1 MTDRIKGSNLP
12 FINLSK
18 ENLRLIYDALEAEQ
32 AGKMIFALTDYVYDG
47 IEPNFETKI
56 EKSVWNNILMLIDR
70 KAESYFKKAAAN
82 RENGKKGG
90 RHKKNNDIAPNEEYN
105 NTIEI
110 SAQNNDF
117 KAPTSHDNNTD
128 DTNYQNTI
136 ESASEA
142 KEMGN
147 TGILQDTELIG
158 TLKNEQF
165 EVMKGKTTI
174 EIEEQ
179 DLTNEEIVKRVSN
192 DFVND
197 LKINAYNLWV
207 EMNDRYRNGESYQ
220 NLWKKW
226 VDMWRPYICTDRR
239 IELQGDITSA
249 VVNRYGK
256 RYSKELKERQ
266 RDTTTVTK
274 SNEDP
279 QNEVLNDN
287 FDNYSEYLNNFLD
300 ENEQRINGWVNA
312 ITNGIVYKTNVTEFP
327 KEMAIKNIEKI
338 ITDLGTDT
346 KDALDFKEYMT
357 EIITDSIR
365 RKRYEKEIR

>member
-1 MTDRIKGSNLP
+1 MSDRIKNSNLP

-18 ENLRLIYDALEAEQ
+18 ENLRLIYDALEAEE
-32 AGKMIFALTDYVYDG
+32 AGKMIFALTEYIYDG

-56 EKSVWNNILMLIDR
+56 EKSVWNNMILLIDR
-70 KAESYFKKAAAN
+70 KAESYFKKATAN

-90 RHKKNNDIAPNEEYN
+90 RPKKNNDL
-105 NTIEI
+105 
-110 SAQNNDF
+110 QKNDF
-117 KAPTSHDNNTD
+117 KASTSHVNDID

-136 ESASEA
+136 ESAPEA

-147 TGILQDTELIG
+147 TGIFQDAELIG

-179 DLTNEEIVKRVSN
+179 DLTNEEIIKRASN
-192 DFVND
+192 DFVNHY
-197 LKINAYNLWV
+197 KIDSYNLWV
-207 EMNDRYRNGESYQ
+207 EMNDRHRNGESYQ
-220 NLWKKW
+220 TLWKKW
-226 VDMWRPYICTDRR
+226 ADMWRPFICTDRR
-239 IELQGDITSA
+239 IELQGDITNT

-266 RDTTTVTK
+266 SGATTVTK
-274 SNEDP
+274 SNTDP

-287 FDNYSEYLNNFLD
+287 YSEDLNNFLD

-312 ITNGIVYKTNVTEFP
+312 IANGIVYKTNITEFP

-346 KDALDFKEYMT
+346 KEALDFKEYMT

-365 RKRYEKEIR
+365 RKRYERAI

>member
-70 KAESYFKKAAAN
+70 KAESYFKKVIAN

-90 RHKKNNDIAPNEEYN
+90 RPKKNNDF
-105 NTIEI
+105 
-110 SAQNNDF
+110 QKNDF
-117 KAPTSHDNNTD
+117 KATTSHVNDID

-136 ESASEA
+136 ESAPEA

-179 DLTNEEIVKRVSN
+179 DLTNEEIVKRASN
-192 DFVND
+192 DFVNHY
-197 LKINAYNLWV
+197 KIDAYNLWV
-207 EMNDRYRNGESYQ
+207 ELNDSHRNGESYQ

-226 VDMWRPYICTDRR
+226 VDMWRPFICTDRR
-239 IELQGDITSA
+239 IELQGEITDA
-249 VVNRYGK
+249 ACQRYYNRYKK
-256 RYSKELKERQ
+256 R
-266 RDTTTVTK
+266 
-274 SNEDP
+274 NC
-279 QNEVLNDN
+279 
-287 FDNYSEYLNNFLD
+287 
-300 ENEQRINGWVNA
+300 
-312 ITNGIVYKTNVTEFP
+312 
-327 KEMAIKNIEKI
+327 
-338 ITDLGTDT
+338 
-346 KDALDFKEYMT
+346 
-357 EIITDSIR
+357 
-365 RKRYEKEIR
+365 

>member
-1 MTDRIKGSNLP
+1 MPDRIKGSNLP

-32 AGKMIFALTDYVYDG
+32 AGKMMFALTEYIYDG

-56 EKSVWNNILMLIDR
+56 EKSVWNNIIMLIDR
-70 KAESYFKKAAAN
+70 KAESYFKKATAN

-90 RHKKNNDIAPNEEYN
+90 RPKKNNDFQK
-105 NTIEI
+105 
-110 SAQNNDF
+110 SDF
-117 KAPTSHDNNTD
+117 KASTSHDNDID

-142 KEMGN
+142 KEIGN

-179 DLTNEEIVKRVSN
+179 DLTNEEIVKRASN
-192 DFVND
+192 DFVNHY
-197 LKINAYNLWV
+197 KIDAYNLWV
-207 EMNDRYRNGESYQ
+207 EMNDRYSNGESYQ
-220 NLWKKW
+220 NLWEKW
-226 VDMWRPYICTDRR
+226 VDMWRPFICTDRR
-239 IELQGDITSA
+239 IELQGDITNT

-266 RDTTTVTK
+266 SDTTTVEK
-274 SNEDP
+274 SNADP
-279 QNEVLNDN
+279 QNEVLNDS
-287 FDNYSEYLNNFLD
+287 FDNYSEDLNNFLD

-312 ITNGIVYKTNVTEFP
+312 ITNGIVYKTNITEFP

-346 KDALDFKEYMT
+346 KEALDFKEYMT

-365 RKRYEKEIR
+365 RKRYEKEII

>member
-1 MTDRIKGSNLP
+1 MKEYFVFREEWYELRKS
-12 FINLSK
+12 LSK
-18 ENLRLIYDALEAEQ
+18 NAWYELE
-32 AGKMIFALTDYVYDG
+32 T
-47 IEPNFETKI
+47 
-56 EKSVWNNILMLIDR
+56 LMLQLRWDGVDTDPKTIKNKTVRTLWVSVRQRILDSMENCER
-70 KAESYFKKAAAN
+70 KKKQRAKASLQD
-82 RENGKKGG
+82 
-90 RHKKNNDIAPNEEYN
+90 NDF
-105 NTIEI
+105 
-110 SAQNNDF
+110 QKNDF
-117 KAPTSHDNNTD
+117 KAPTSHDNDID

-136 ESASEA
+136 ESAPEA

-158 TLKNEQF
+158 TLKSEQF

-179 DLTNEEIVKRVSN
+179 DLTNEEIVKRASN
-192 DFVND
+192 DFVNHY
-197 LKINAYNLWV
+197 KIDAYNLWV
-207 EMNDRYRNGESYQ
+207 ELNDRHRNGESYQ

-226 VDMWRPYICTDRR
+226 VDMWRPFICTDRR
-239 IELQGDITSA
+239 IELQGDITNT

-266 RDTTTVTK
+266 NDTTTVAK
-274 SNEDP
+274 SNADP
-279 QNEVLNDN
+279 QNEVLNDS
-287 FDNYSEYLNNFLD
+287 FDNYSEDLNNFLD

-312 ITNGIVYKTNVTEFP
+312 IANGIVYKTNITEFP

-365 RKRYEKEIR
+365 RKRYEKEII

>member
-1 MTDRIKGSNLP
+1 MKEYFVFREEWYELRKS
-12 FINLSK
+12 LSK
-18 ENLRLIYDALEAEQ
+18 NAWYELE
-32 AGKMIFALTDYVYDG
+32 T
-47 IEPNFETKI
+47 
-56 EKSVWNNILMLIDR
+56 LMLQLRFDGVDTDPKTIKSKTVRTLWVSVRQRILDSMENCER
-70 KAESYFKKAAAN
+70 KKRQRAKASLQD
-82 RENGKKGG
+82 
-90 RHKKNNDIAPNEEYN
+90 NDFQK
-105 NTIEI
+105 
-110 SAQNNDF
+110 SDF
-117 KAPTSHDNNTD
+117 KAPTSHVNDID

-179 DLTNEEIVKRVSN
+179 DLTNEEIVKRASN
-192 DFVND
+192 DFVNHY
-197 LKINAYNLWV
+197 KIDAYNLWV
-207 EMNDRYRNGESYQ
+207 EMNDRYSNGESYQ
-220 NLWKKW
+220 NLWEKW
-226 VDMWRPYICTDRR
+226 VDMWRPFICTDRR
-239 IELQGDITSA
+239 IELQGEITSV

-266 RDTTTVTK
+266 SNTTTVAK
-274 SNEDP
+274 SNADP
-279 QNEVLNDN
+279 QNEVLNDS
-287 FDNYSEYLNNFLD
+287 FDNYSEDLNNFLD

-312 ITNGIVYKTNVTEFP
+312 ITNGIVYKTNITEFP

-365 RKRYEKEIR
+365 RKRYEKETI